1 MQDKFYVILSTL
13 RMTIFFMFLL
23 LPAFTWSQ
31 GTVGPP
37 SGETYPDTVTY
48 NISSSSSPLID
59 LQYNDIL
66 HYVGSYNAYILN
78 VTEPTDIEATVT
90 YFTIGREFSQD
101 EDSILNI
108 RLELSTYADMSTSP
122 GRDNLCLQ
130 MNLEWNWRH
139 NSLAH
144 CSDHIGVLPVGKY
157 LLRFTGYEVD
167 ESAYLMSLLDAS
179 TPQLRVGNNF
189 FTLSEIKVRLNCG
202 VEYYPYDVTEEME
215 YPLILSAD
223 MSAPIALSSTEGK
236 NTIVKFTSLDGTSS
250 VGNKTVEYYNALG
263 YKEETVAV
271 ESSTGID
278 LVSYQEYQSISRLG
292 NAWQPTPVTSQGG
305 GYVSCNDVSQAAVTV
320 YSDAAPF
327 TSTEYEPSPLNRIT
341 SQTGAGSD
349 WHMNG
354 KSVTTGYDT
363 NAQSGLL
370 RCHVL
375 SYDSDTGIHVDSLYP
390 TGRLEVTSV
399 TDEDGYAV
407 YTFTNSEGKTVLL
420 RKARQGSETDCLDTY
435 YVYNASGNL
444 TAVLPPAI
452 SATLSAGQ
460 VSGQLIDDYAYL
472 YHYDNRQR
480 VVAKKLP
487 GCEWTLMR
495 YDDVGNLVFTQDGN
509 MRTEGLWHYT
519 LPDDYGR
526 PLMEGTCAAPIE
538 NVENICVKAFY
549 FPWDFLFADYT
560 GYSLDEDSVLHVNFY
575 DNYSYLA
582 EDVVSPQHVQPLSSI
597 QMQGYGEIDP
607 YPTAAIGLLTGKMTK
622 VLNDSTHTR
631 LYTFYYYDD
640 RGRMVQ
646 SHAMNHLGGYD
657 HDYYAYDYTGNVTK
671 HKHVHTTSFTQPLT
685 EEYLYTYDNWG
696 RLLTTSHSLNGEP
709 SVTLSSNT
717 YDNLGQLS
725 AKSLGCGE
733 NISYAYNVRGWL
745 TETVSSKFFEKL
757 SYNTATDGGT
767 LTTPCYNGNISAK
780 SWKVGTGTTHRYE
793 FAYDNHARLATANY
807 ADAGR
812 YNESY
817 TYDCMGNV
825 TSLQRYGSRTTSGYG
840 LLDDLIYIY
849 DGNHITKIT
858 NDMQQV
864 FTNSAY
870 HYEDNSDANTEF
882 EYDANGN
889 MTRYADRRIT
899 SISYNLLNLPEEISM
914 LDDNQISY
922 CYDTEGNKLHV
933 KYRISPFQTLYPGY
947 AIAQDAEGYDMEGS
961 LGSGDELFGGIRD
974 TSAVIGPIGGGEINL
989 LEDTHLTNDYCGNI
1003 VYEDSVLK
1011 MVLLPEGLYA
1021 KAGNTYY
1028 YNYYLK
1034 DHLGSNCVVLGNTG
1048 VIRQRLNYYP
1058 SGWPMSKLSALA
1070 NQRYMFQGKE
1080 FDMMHGLRWHDHG
1093 ARFADN
1099 TILRWTTMDPLCE
1112 KYYDTSPYV
1121 FCGDNP
1127 IKYVDPNGKDLYK
1140 LTTDGYIIYLYSTND
1155 NYHTIYS
1162 SNQQGEINYNNSI
1175 RINKYILSNEYNQT
1189 ILGRASKTK
1198 GGRISEYRIT
1208 SYSSRNYEE
1217 MYDMF
1222 LFVVNNTDV
1231 EWSLFSTSKNDEKA
1245 ILSTSHSFGDDASAL
1260 PISDRIYSSNEKIH
1274 KFTHSH
1280 SLGNYVL
1287 SEGDINVAKQMRR
1300 KHENICFFIY
1310 DRENFITY
1318 DEYSEHST
1326 LDDIIITP

>member
-31 GTVGPP
+31 GVVGPP

-48 NISSSSSPLID
+48 NLSPSSSPLID

-66 HYVGSYNAYILN
+66 HYVGSYNACILN
-78 VTEPTDIEATVT
+78 VTKPTDIEFTVT
-90 YFTIGREFSQD
+90 YFTIGREPSEE

-108 RLELSTYADMSTSP
+108 RLELSTYGDMSTTP
-122 GRDNLCLQ
+122 DGDNLCLQ

-144 CSDHIGVLPVGKY
+144 YSDHIGVLPVGKY

-202 VEYYPYDVTEEME
+202 EEYYPYDVTEEME

-305 GYVSCNDVSQAAVTV
+305 GYVSCNDVSQAAVTA

-327 TSTEYEPSPLNRIT
+327 TSTEYEPSPLDRIT

-349 WHMNG
+349 WHTNG
-354 KSVTTGYDT
+354 KSATKGYDT
-363 NAQSGLL
+363 NASSGVL
-370 RCHVL
+370 RCYVL
-375 SYDSDTGIHVDSLYP
+375 SYDIDTGVSVDSLYP

-399 TDEDGYAV
+399 TDEDGYTEYSFV
-407 YTFTNSEGKTVLL
+407 NSEGKTVLL
-420 RKARQGSETDCLDTY
+420 RKTRQGSETDCLDTY

-487 GCEWTLMR
+487 GCEWTYMR
-495 YDDVGNLVFTQDGN
+495 YDDAGNLVFTQDGN
-509 MRTEGLWHYT
+509 MRAEGFWHYT

-575 DNYSYLA
+575 DDYSYLA
-582 EDVVSPQHVQPLSSI
+582 EDVVSPQHVQPLSGI
-597 QMQGYGEIDP
+597 QMQGYGDIDP

-622 VLNDSTHTR
+622 VLNDSSYTR

-717 YDNLGQLS
+717 YNNLGQLS
-725 AKSLGCGE
+725 AKTLGCGE

-745 TETVSSKFFEKL
+745 TEIVSSKFLEKL
-757 SYNTATDGGT
+757 SYNISTDGGS
-767 LTTPCYNGNISAK
+767 LTTPCYNGNISAQT
-780 SWKVGTGTTHRYE
+780 WKVGTGATHRYE
-793 FAYDNHARLATANY
+793 FAYDNHARLATASY
-807 ADAGR
+807 GSAGR

-817 TYDCMGNV
+817 TYDSMGNV
-825 TSLQRYGSRTTSGYG
+825 TSLQRYGKQTRSGYG
-840 LLDDLIYIY
+840 LLDNLQFTY
-849 DGNHITKIT
+849 DGNQIKKIT
-858 NDMQQV
+858 NDMLQAFLYSGYRYV
-864 FTNSAY
+864 
-870 HYEDNSDANTEF
+870 DAADTDTEF

-914 LDDNQISY
+914 LNDNHESY
-922 CYDTEGNKLHV
+922 QYDTEGNKLHV
-933 KYRISPFQTLYPGY
+933 RYKTSEYQLAYPGFPS
-947 AIAQDAEGYDMEGS
+947 ALDVGS
-961 LGSGDELFGGIRD
+961 DTGIPQEVLPD
-974 TSAVIGPIGGGEINL
+974 NPMVNPHDSLIVGPIGGDVVP
-989 LEDTHLTNDYCGNI
+989 LETSYLTDDYCVNV

-1011 MVLLPEGLYA
+1011 MILLPEGYTS
-1021 KAGNTYY
+1021 KSGDTYTY
-1028 YNYYLK
+1028 HYYLK
-1034 DHLGSNCVVLGNTG
+1034 DHLGSNHVVLNGSGTLKQQ
-1048 VIRQRLNYYP
+1048 IHYYT
-1058 SGWPMSKLSALA
+1058 SGLPISDLSGMSY
-1070 NQRYMFQGKE
+1070 QRYMFQGKL
-1080 FDMMHGLRWHDHG
+1080 FDTMHGLRWHDHG

-1112 KYYDTSPYV
+1112 KFYDTSPYV
-1121 FCGDNP
+1121 FCGNNP
-1127 IKYVDPNGKDLYK
+1127 LKYVDPNGKEK
-1140 LTTDGYIIYLYSTND
+1140 LDGIGPDEKQNVEIRKMMEQLDDDPNNILIFAHGDTPDGN
-1155 NYHTIYS
+1155 IYS
-1162 SNQQGEINYNNSI
+1162 KSIIFRRYDDKKDKWEEINVKEGIDLNNLLLKIS
-1175 RINKYILSNEYNQT
+1175 T
-1189 ILGRASKTK
+1189 IW
-1198 GGRISEYRIT
+1198 
-1208 SYSSRNYEE
+1208 RNYKTGKSNIKPKIIF
-1217 MYDMF
+1217 YSCSSSNIAKKISGDDSF
-1222 LFVVNNTDV
+1222 KGVDIIAPNTDV
-1231 EWSLFSTSKNDEKA
+1231 NAYPLGDNKYVPVLFSSKMKRDPEWVTYRNGAETIFNGRYNGELKDDN
-1245 ILSTSHSFGDDASAL
+1245 SFMAPGT
-1260 PISDRIYSSNEKIH
+1260 IGFKYEW
-1274 KFTHSH
+1274 
-1280 SLGNYVL
+1280 
-1287 SEGDINVAKQMRR
+1287 
-1300 KHENICFFIY
+1300 
-1310 DRENFITY
+1310 
-1318 DEYSEHST
+1318 
-1326 LDDIIITP
+1326 TPF